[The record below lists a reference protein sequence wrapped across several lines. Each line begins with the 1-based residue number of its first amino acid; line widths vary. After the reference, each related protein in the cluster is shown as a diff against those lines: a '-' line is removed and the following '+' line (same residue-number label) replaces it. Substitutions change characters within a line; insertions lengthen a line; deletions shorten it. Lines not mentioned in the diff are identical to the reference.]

1 MVRPQHACAAVA
13 QVRQIVYAAHPVDVP
28 GIVPVV
34 LE

>member
-1 MVRPQHACAAVA
+1 MRASPVA
-13 QVRQIVYAAHPVDVP
+13 QVRQIVYAADPVDVP